1 MAFLSKFSFS
11 GISIINISHF
21 TSLNGM
27 IKRNQFEEA
36 YNVLKYSLQPK
47 KLPTNGQK
55 VSSAHEASPQW
66 KPLELGTLH
75 NIISYI

>member
-1 MAFLSKFSFS
+1 MAFHSKSFFS
-11 GISIINISHF
+11 GISAISISNC

-66 KPLELGTLH
+66 KPLEIGKEKQIHT
-75 NIISYI
+75 